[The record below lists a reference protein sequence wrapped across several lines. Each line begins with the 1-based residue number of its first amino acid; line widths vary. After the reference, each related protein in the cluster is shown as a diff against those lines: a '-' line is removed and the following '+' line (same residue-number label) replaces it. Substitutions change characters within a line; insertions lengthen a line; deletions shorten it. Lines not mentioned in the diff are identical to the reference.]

1 MRGFLLPWILWS
13 GTFFVLPALVWAED
27 STAESADREIIER
40 LIRVETRLD
49 EGLKRLEDGIRQL
62 REAMQ
67 QLREDMNLQNKS
79 LREDMNLQNQRLRED
94 MNLQNQHLRE
104 DMQQLREDMNSQL
117 DRHFQLILGVLGAFT
132 LMFMS
137 ILGFAIWDRRT
148 MVRPFTDKVKSLED
162 DLSTKGRRLDVIFD
176 ALQSLGQRDE
186 KIAAILKRLNLL

>member
-67 QLREDMNLQNKS
+67 QLREDMH
-79 LREDMNLQNQRLRED
+79 LQNQRLRED
-94 MNLQNQHLRE
+94 MHLQNQHLRE